1 MVRVFFISNFFLD
14 LDSAASMYEPLDQ
27 VRGCNDYEEE
37 DKRRVTSGKLSLYDE
52 PCRSASEL
60 ELTPA

>member
-1 MVRVFFISNFFLD
+1 
-14 LDSAASMYEPLDQ
+14 MYEPLDQ